1 MGSLGWYPQSNG
13 KAENAVKQAKILME
27 KKTLQSKSDPF
38 LVLLEIRD
46 ISFRNHA
53 DFSKSKVV

>member
-1 MGSLGWYPQSNG
+1 MGSLGWYSQSNG
-13 KAENAVKQAKILME
+13 KAENAVKQAKKLM